1 MWKRSKN
8 GLRAWIWKNKTEKG
22 RAEAFPLFSI
32 RNFLRYETH
41 KATAA
46 SNNLCI
52 IGVSELLRKKREKN
66 GAIGT
71 EMISVC
77 MATYNGEAYIE
88 KQLCSILFQTCKAD
102 EVILCDDG
110 STDQT
115 VLLMQRFIEK
125 FDLKDEWKL
134 VQNPGKKGYPGN
146 FYYAMSLCRGDYV
159 FLADQDDIWDER
171 KLEHMSRALEEHP
184 DAAVVSC
191 KFGLI
196 DAQGEILHTMLLPV
210 RSKESGKLT
219 KVSLKDVFYKYQWP
233 GMTLVYRNDWY
244 RNRIAQQKG
253 WNKAAEEQADACACT
268 LPHDFHLC
276 AKAAEEGRL
285 LQLDEILAWHRRH
298 EKNTGKE
305 EHHVS
310 TLLRRERK
318 LQEIREYLKNLW
330 ELENGGILETE
341 EGKRTLEDKK
351 ASMLLREEALEKKS
365 IGKVL
370 QYAMKYHNYARPAT
384 IVCDLLILL
393 LKRV

>member
-1 MWKRSKN
+1 
-8 GLRAWIWKNKTEKG
+8 
-22 RAEAFPLFSI
+22 
-32 RNFLRYETH
+32 
-41 KATAA
+41 
-46 SNNLCI
+46 
-52 IGVSELLRKKREKN
+52 
-66 GAIGT
+66 
-71 EMISVC
+71 MISVC

-115 VLLMQRFIEK
+115 VLLIQRFIEK

-134 VQNPGKKGYPGN
+134 VQNPEKKGYPGN

-171 KLEHMSRALEEHP
+171 KLEHMSRALEEYP

-210 RSKESGKLT
+210 RSKESGKLA

-233 GMTLVYRNDWY
+233 GMTLAYRNDWY
-244 RNRIAQQKG
+244 RSRIAQQDKEERT
-253 WNKAAEEQADACACT
+253 AERANNAFT

-276 AKAAEEGRL
+276 VKAAEEGKL

-310 TLLRRERK
+310 TLLGRERK
-318 LQEIREYLKNLW
+318 LQEIREYLKNLR
-330 ELENGGILETE
+330 ELESYRILETE
-341 EGKRTLEDKK
+341 EGRKTLQDKRD
-351 ASMLLREEALEKKS
+351 SMLLREEALDKKS

-370 QYAMKYHNYARPAT
+370 RYAMKYRNYARPAT
-384 IVCDLLILL
+384 VICDLLILL
-393 LKRV
+393 LKRA